1 MIKSH
6 LKVIGL
12 DFDGTLVDSNK
23 IKDLAFEEIFSE
35 WPEHLEFMM
44 QWHLNR
50 NNIDR
55 REKFRYFVEKVLVHP
70 ENQQLIDRLSAKFT
84 RLTREAIEH
93 CPMIVGAQD
102 FLDFFFDKVPLFLV
116 SATPQ
121 DELDGILQRRNMLK
135 YFKRTYG
142 APIDKVKVLKQIMT
156 SEYVSPDEILYI
168 GDSPEDQQAA
178 VSLGIHFI
186 GKQSD
191 RPLSAI
197 KNKIFFDFLKIKNY
211 TMKYFYLS

>member
-70 ENQQLIDRLSAKFT
+70 ENQQLIDRLILAPRDVIDVPISIQINHVVRVSRPRRRDELK
-84 RLTREAIEH
+84 H
-93 CPMIVGAQD
+93 SQVVGA
-102 FLDFFFDKVPLFLV
+102 K
-116 SATPQ
+116 
-121 DELDGILQRRNMLK
+121 
-135 YFKRTYG
+135 
-142 APIDKVKVLKQIMT
+142 
-156 SEYVSPDEILYI
+156 
-168 GDSPEDQQAA
+168 
-178 VSLGIHFI
+178 
-186 GKQSD
+186 
-191 RPLSAI
+191 
-197 KNKIFFDFLKIKNY
+197 
-211 TMKYFYLS
+211 